1 MPMKPPAIGYLRRD
15 ISGVAQSWDETQIRS
30 LAERLGYR
38 FTKTVVFS
46 DRTADPIGRL
56 LDVVTTTEAAAIVT
70 PSLTHLGSDLPH
82 RIVAACDIIT
92 VSPRSP
98 TREPSPPSPP
108 RPARGPRTR
117 WARISFGGTRR
128 RYLPGTRRLG
138 SRAGKWGGDLR
149 ERTPWTADYE
159 PEHLGDHDVAAGRGG
174 MSRGWSWECWI

>member
-46 DRTADPIGRL
+46 DRTTDPIGRL
-56 LDVVTTTEAAAIVT
+56 LDVVTTTEAVAIVT

-92 VSPRSP
+92 VSPEVTH
-98 TREPSPPSPP
+98 TRTL
-108 RPARGPRTR
+108 PA
-117 WARISFGGTRR
+117 
-128 RYLPGTRRLG
+128 LP
-138 SRAGKWGGDLR
+138 A
-149 ERTPWTADYE
+149 
-159 PEHLGDHDVAAGRGG
+159 
-174 MSRGWSWECWI
+174 